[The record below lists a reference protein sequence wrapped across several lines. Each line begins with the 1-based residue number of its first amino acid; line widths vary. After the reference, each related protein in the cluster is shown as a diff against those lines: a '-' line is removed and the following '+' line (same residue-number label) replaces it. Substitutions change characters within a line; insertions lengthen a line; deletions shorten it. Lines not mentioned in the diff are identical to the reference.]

1 MNEVAQPSQEVEEMR
16 PHWDLA
22 AALMGG
28 TSAMR
33 KAGVVR
39 MPPFPKEN
47 LDDYKRR
54 LDCATLFPAYSRTV
68 KTLTG
73 KPFSKPITVGND
85 VPAVIKPWLE
95 DVDLEDRS
103 LDVFAANL
111 MEDVLAYGQC
121 GILVDFPVAGDARTR
136 ADELAQGLRPYWVHI
151 KAQQILGWSA
161 RRVNGRWTID
171 QLRIKECVKEPLTE
185 FSHKVVEQVRVLT
198 PGAWRIY
205 RKSEN
210 QNKSEWVLYDEN
222 VTTLGYVPF
231 VPVYGERTGFMTSNP
246 PLIELAHLNVKH
258 WQSQS
263 DQDNI
268 VHVVR
273 VPILAATGVD
283 EDWGMTIGSS
293 NAVSLPQGATLAY
306 VEHSGKGTGAGRESL
321 QDLEES
327 MRQSGAELLVINQ
340 HQRTATEIAT
350 ENAVGMCAL
359 QKITKD
365 VQDAL
370 NQALQITAD
379 WVSAGEGGHV
389 KIFDEFASKTFADA
403 SAQIVLTAQQAGLIS
418 KQTALRELQ
427 RRGELASDIDP
438 KTELDSVEGEGPS
451 LGEM

>member
-1 MNEVAQPSQEVEEMR
+1 MNEVAQPSPEVEKMR

-28 TSAMR
+28 TCAMR
-33 KAGVVR
+33 EAGVTY
-39 MPPFPKEN
+39 MPPFPKEDPN
-47 LDDYKRR
+47 DYKRR
-54 LDCATLFPAYSRTV
+54 IDCATLFPAYSRTV

-73 KPFSKPITVGND
+73 KPFSKPITVGDD
-85 VPAVIKPWLE
+85 VPTVITPWLE
-95 DVDLEDRS
+95 DVDLEGRN
-103 LDVFAANL
+103 LDVFAANI
-111 MEDVLAYGQC
+111 MEDALAYGLC
-121 GILVDFPVAGDARTR
+121 GILIDFPVAGDAKTK

-151 KAQQILGWSA
+151 KAHQLLGWSA
-161 RRVNGRWTID
+161 RRVNGRWTIE
-171 QLRIKECVKEPLTE
+171 QLRIKECVTEPVTE
-185 FSHKVVEQVRVLT
+185 FTEKVIEQVKVFT

-210 QNKSEWVLYDEN
+210 QNKVEWVLHEKIE
-222 VTTLGYVPF
+222 TTLNYVPF
-231 VPVYGERTGFMTSNP
+231 VPVYGERTGFMNSKP
-246 PLIELAHLNVKH
+246 PLLEMAYLNVKH

-268 VHVVR
+268 LHVAR

-283 EDWGMTIGSS
+283 DDWSMAIGSS
-293 NAVSLPQGATLAY
+293 NAVSLPLGATLSFT
-306 VEHSGKGTGAGRESL
+306 EHSGKGIGAGRESL

-327 MRQSGAELLVINQ
+327 MRQSGAELLVIRQ
-340 HQRTATEIAT
+340 TQTTATEIASD
-350 ENAVGMCAL
+350 NAVGMCAL

-370 NQALQITAD
+370 DQALQITAD

-403 SAQIVLTAQQAGLIS
+403 SAQIVLTAQQSGLIS

-427 RRGELASDIDP
+427 RRGELAADIDP
-438 KTELDSVEGEGPS
+438 EEELDSVEGEGPS